1 MIDVAEGHGTRGT
14 PDGWHF
20 FVSYTGVDQPW
31 AEWIAWQLED
41 AGYRVLIQVWDF
53 VAGSNWQI
61 RMIEGMEQAQR
72 TVAVLSPAY
81 LSSVYGQSEW
91 QAAHRADP
99 SGFARKL
106 LPVRIEPCPQ
116 PGPLGAIVSI
126 DLFDLDAS
134 AASKHLLDHVRHAL
148 AGRAK
153 PATAPD
159 FPVRRRHQSSSE
171 PIFPVHPPEGSDRSI
186 EPSDEQKLVEV
197 LAHRRGVLGP
207 DHVETLA
214 AAHDLAVALRR
225 NGNYQAGRPLIEDT
239 LVRRRRLLGPD
250 HVDTLSTAQ
259 ELSLA
264 RYGDRDHQAARALAE
279 DTLERCR
286 RVLGPDHV
294 NTLAV
299 ARELAAFLTTIREHA
314 AARVLARDTL
324 ERCRRVLGLDH
335 ADTHAI
341 ASLAGATRRA

>member
-1 MIDVAEGHGTRGT
+1 MIDVAGGPGVRGT

-106 LPVRIEPCPQ
+106 LPIRIEPCPQ
-116 PGPLGAIVSI
+116 PRPLDAIVSI
-126 DLFDLDAS
+126 DLFDLDAR

-159 FPVRRRHQSSSE
+159 FPARRLHQPTSE
-171 PIFPVHPPEGSDRSI
+171 PLFPVDQPEGSDRSI
-186 EPSDEQKLVEV
+186 EPSDERKLVDL
-197 LAHRRGVLGP
+197 LAHRRSVLGP

-225 NGNYQAGRPLIEDT
+225 NGNYRAGRPLIEDT
-239 LVRRRRLLGPD
+239 LIRRRRVLGLD
-250 HVDTLSTAQ
+250 HVDTLSTAH

-286 RVLGPDHV
+286 RVLG
-294 NTLAV
+294 A
-299 ARELAAFLTTIREHA
+299 
-314 AARVLARDTL
+314 
-324 ERCRRVLGLDH
+324 DH

-341 ASLAGATRRA
+341 ASLLGSVSSR